1 MKLRWT
7 DVCGNRLLAVFVNSI
22 FSFWWD
28 VTNDW
33 GLDLLRPSAW
43 GTFTSSTPDL
53 SSSSTFTAAAAQSRP
68 EGGSEKGSYHKRGL
82 SSLPVGAVAAP
93 IGSSS
98 RSAVG
103 SEEEEPGLPSSSSSA
118 SLLKPSNVRQLSAPT
133 QGVSHKREPSVLL
146 RSSSPMLFPIWCY
159 QGAVVLDLIL
169 RFTWSLKLSSHLHH
183 VVDIEAGVFFLEALE
198 ILRRTA
204 WVYLRVEWEHV
215 KTRAWDREL
224 RNGEA
229 GIALT

>member
-1 MKLRWT
+1 M
-7 DVCGNRLLAVFVNSI
+7 CVNSI

-43 GTFTSSTPDL
+43 GTLAASPELPSS
-53 SSSSTFTAAAAQSRP
+53 AAFSATVRS
-68 EGGSEKGSYHKRGL
+68 EGGEKGSYHKRGL

-93 IGSSS
+93 LGSSS
-98 RSAVG
+98 RPDAL
-103 SEEEEPGLPSSSSSA
+103 EEDDEPSSSA
-118 SLLKPSNVRQLSAPT
+118 TLLQPSNARQLAQPLT
-133 QGVSHKREPSVLL
+133 HRREPSVLL
-146 RSSSPMLFPIWCY
+146 RASSPMLFPAWAY
-159 QGAVVLDLIL
+159 QGAVLLDLIL

-198 ILRRTA
+198 ILRRAA
-204 WVYLRVEWEHV
+204 WVFLRVEWEHV